1 MFLQSNEHVGTYYA
15 AVNPELI
22 QPRQA
27 LEGDLDC
34 EVLVVGAG
42 FSGLHT
48 ALRLVEGGRQVCV
61 IEASR
66 IAWAAS
72 GRNGGQALPGWSS
85 DLPPLEAD
93 LGYEGARRLWDG
105 MLWAAGEMR
114 ELPQRHGFDCDYR
127 VGHLWTAILPR
138 RVGLLYDWQAE
149 ANRRWGY
156 EGLRFVAKDELPEW
170 IASERYL
177 AGLYDPH
184 AAHLNPLKLAFG
196 LAAAIERAGG
206 RIHERTRA
214 LNYREEGDGYR
225 VRTEHGEIRCAAL
238 VLACNAYIDGLDSE
252 LSQRMLPVGT
262 YQVATEPLGE
272 ERAKSLLPRNCCVTD
287 NQFVLDYFR
296 LTPDHR
302 LLFGGGCTYL
312 GGMPSDI
319 RAATRPY
326 LERVFPQLRGVALEY
341 AWGGHIDC
349 SMRRTPDIG
358 RQGNRYWLQGYSGH
372 GVLPSLAAAR
382 AATRCSATTR
392 PWRYTSACAIRS
404 FPAASASPRRW
415 KPWAKRIT
423 VCATCSERARSRD
436 ERSSRRSGG
445 DRQPGARIAQA
456 QGHHPAGTG
465 RRHSPFGGLRLPGRA
480 RPFAAGGGRPGRHQP
495 GARGAGDLLLL
506 LAEDPGLALGDPPGR
521 ASDPGLRS
529 WRQRQPGI
537 AASRR
542 RLLHARNLP

>member
-93 LGYEGARRLWDG
+93 LGYEGARRLWEG

-302 LLFGGGCTYL
+302 LLFGGG
-312 GGMPSDI
+312 
-319 RAATRPY
+319 
-326 LERVFPQLRGVALEY
+326 
-341 AWGGHIDC
+341 
-349 SMRRTPDIG
+349 
-358 RQGNRYWLQGYSGH
+358 
-372 GVLPSLAAAR
+372 
-382 AATRCSATTR
+382 
-392 PWRYTSACAIRS
+392 
-404 FPAASASPRRW
+404 
-415 KPWAKRIT
+415 
-423 VCATCSERARSRD
+423 
-436 ERSSRRSGG
+436 
-445 DRQPGARIAQA
+445 
-456 QGHHPAGTG
+456 
-465 RRHSPFGGLRLPGRA
+465 
-480 RPFAAGGGRPGRHQP
+480 
-495 GARGAGDLLLL
+495 
-506 LAEDPGLALGDPPGR
+506 
-521 ASDPGLRS
+521 
-529 WRQRQPGI
+529 
-537 AASRR
+537 
-542 RLLHARNLP
+542 